1 MTLSEA
7 AKAAGMRLR
16 LGCLAVN
23 DSKPP
28 GTWETFHLGKT
39 HRKSRIMLTMT
50 NAPMLIR
57 DVAVLDCTG
66 AEPSGRQDVEISD
79 GRIGAIR
86 PAGTASVHTDATTID
101 GSGCTLLPGLTDA
114 HVHFALIGPKGDHGD
129 EPLIHHVLRVAGYI
143 STALDEGFTTVR
155 DAGGLE
161 PAWAKA
167 VETGLVRG
175 PRILP
180 SGSFL
185 SQTGGHGD
193 VRAAHEALHGGPT
206 IPGLLATTEIVDG
219 PDEVRRAAREQ
230 LRRGAT
236 QIKLLASG
244 GIASP
249 TDPFDSIQFS
259 PAEIAAAVEVATNW
273 HTYVMAHC
281 HTSPAIEAAIAA
293 GVRSIEHGSLLD
305 PETAQRMAGLNVF
318 MVPTLQTLDMLATHP
333 DRLGLTPEKVALLQ
347 SVRDRCF
354 ESVKTADAAG
364 VALGS
369 GSDVIGPWQGR
380 RGEEIVLKAGL
391 IGAHKAIISATR
403 TNAELFGLDDR
414 IGTVETGKDADL
426 ILVSGEPLDRI
437 ELLAD
442 PDCLPLVMK
451 GGDLV
456 KDSEGRAAS

>member
-1 MTLSEA
+1 MSASE
-7 AKAAGMRLR
+7 
-16 LGCLAVN
+16 
-23 DSKPP
+23 
-28 GTWETFHLGKT
+28 F
-39 HRKSRIMLTMT
+39 
-50 NAPMLIR
+50 LIR

-66 AEPSGRQDVEISD
+66 AEPSGRHDVAVHD
-79 GRIGAIR
+79 GKIAAIR
-86 PAGTASVHTDATTID
+86 PVGEASVKTDSLQID
-101 GSGCTLLPGLTDA
+101 GSGCTLMPGLTDA
-114 HVHFALIGPKGDHGD
+114 HVHFALIGLKGDHGD
-129 EPLIHHVLRVAGYI
+129 EPLIYHVLRVAEYI

-167 VETGLVRG
+167 VEDGLVRG

-180 SGSFL
+180 SGSVL

-193 VRAAHEALHGGPT
+193 VRAAHDALHGGPA
-206 IPGLLATTEIVDG
+206 IPGLLARTEIVDG

-236 QIKLLASG
+236 QLKLLASG

-249 TDPFDSIQFS
+249 IDPFDSIQFS
-259 PAEIAAAVEVATNW
+259 PAEITAAVEVASNW
-273 HTYVMAHC
+273 HTYVLAHC
-281 HTSPAIEAAIAA
+281 HTSPAIEIAIEA

-305 PETAQRMAGLNVF
+305 PATARRMAELKVF
-318 MVPTLQTLDMLATHP
+318 MVPTLQTLNMLATHP
-333 DRLGLTPEKVALLQ
+333 DRLGLTAEKVALLQ
-347 SVRDRCF
+347 SVKDRCF

-391 IGAHKAIISATR
+391 LGAHKAIIGATR
-403 TNAELFGLDDR
+403 TNAELFELEHR
-414 IGTVETGKDADL
+414 IGTVEVGKDADL
-426 ILVSGEPLDRI
+426 ILVSGEPLDRV

-442 PDCLPLVMK
+442 PECVPFVMK
-451 GGDLV
+451 AGAVV
-456 KDSEGRAAS
+456 KDADGRAGARG